1 MQNCSE
7 TFRKIYNKTVLVAVT
22 SSVQSWKLQ
31 ITNNEIFVLISV
43 LVFKLL
49 SSKTLVINRKY
60 NGLFQKKSQQR
71 VLKTYSKKK
80 NPPENFRFVSFVTLP
95 LEVPEKQSFTPGT
108 NTDTHGNPVLLL
120 LDLPWKCQFFV
131 IQPHPGIFK
140 CYFSNNLGNSMSSTS
155 HPPAP
160 HPLLGFFLGI
170 VQKKL

>member
-60 NGLFQKKSQQR
+60 NGLYQKKSQQR
-71 VLKTYSKKK
+71 VLKTYLKKK
-80 NPPENFRFVSFVTLP
+80 IP
-95 LEVPEKQSFTPGT
+95 LKILDLS
-108 NTDTHGNPVLLL
+108 VLLL
-120 LDLPWKCQFFV
+120 YPWKFQKNKV
-131 IQPHPGIFK
+131 SPLVPILIPMEIL
-140 CYFSNNLGNSMSSTS
+140 CYFCLISPGNANSLLFNPTLEFSNAISPITLEIPCPQ
-155 HPPAP
+155 PPTLQP
-160 HPLLGFFLGI
+160 PTPCLGFFWE
-170 VQKKL
+170 